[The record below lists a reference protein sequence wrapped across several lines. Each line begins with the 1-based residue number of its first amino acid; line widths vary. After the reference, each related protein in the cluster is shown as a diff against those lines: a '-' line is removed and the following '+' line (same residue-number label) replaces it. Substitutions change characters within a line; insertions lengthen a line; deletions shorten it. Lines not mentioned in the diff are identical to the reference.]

1 MGIHALDLA
10 PVSDGPYG
18 EKPRLTP
25 LVVGFDGSPASK
37 TAFEYACKRSGT
49 RGRVIAVYVDGA
61 GPSWFGAPSYQH
73 EDANRPFG
81 ESLLAELAANA
92 PHGVHVERSVM
103 EGPPP
108 SALLQV
114 AREYGAVEIV
124 VGMHG
129 SDPSKAGLGHVPKA
143 LIETSDRPVVVVP
156 PAEPRR

>member
-18 EKPRLTP
+18 EKPPLPP

-37 TAFEYACKRSGT
+37 AAFEYACKRSGS
-49 RGRVIAVYVDGA
+49 RGRVIAVFVDGA

-73 EDANRPFG
+73 EDGSRPFAD
-81 ESLLAELAANA
+81 SLLAELATHA
-92 PHGVHVERSVM
+92 PRNVKLERSVV
-103 EGPPP
+103 EGSAP
-108 SALLQV
+108 SALLDA
-114 AREYGAVEIV
+114 ARQHGAVEIV

-143 LIETSDRPVVVVP
+143 LIESSDRPVVVVP
-156 PAEPRR
+156 PEESRA

>member
-18 EKPRLTP
+18 EKPPSPP
-25 LVVGFDGSPASK
+25 LVVGFDGSPASRS
-37 TAFEYACKRSGT
+37 AFDYACKRSGS

-73 EDANRPFG
+73 EDGSRPFG
-81 ESLLAELAANA
+81 ESLLADLASHA
-92 PHGVHVERSVM
+92 PHGVRLERSVVD
-103 EGPPP
+103 GSPP
-108 SALLQV
+108 SALLHA
-114 AREYGAVEIV
+114 AREHDAVEIV

-129 SDPSKAGLGHVPKA
+129 SDPTKAGLGHVPKT

-156 PAEPRR
+156 PGEPRS